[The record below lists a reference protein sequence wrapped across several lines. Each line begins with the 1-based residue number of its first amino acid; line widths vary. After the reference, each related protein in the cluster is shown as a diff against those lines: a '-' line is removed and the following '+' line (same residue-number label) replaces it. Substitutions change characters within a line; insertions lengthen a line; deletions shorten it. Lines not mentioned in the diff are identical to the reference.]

1 MFCLVVAAIIG
12 FVAVYVFKMDLRDNE
27 TFKTLFVFCVILSL
41 VISISAFYILR
52 KLEVDVYRPKYTLM
66 LGLFTLPIIF
76 VAIWLSPLATWTV
89 KIGLA
94 VIAGIFATANF
105 YSVHYAGKRLRKQ
118 LGIMAEED
126 RREAEREEKA
136 RKEKEAKGKSD

>member
-1 MFCLVVAAIIG
+1 
-12 FVAVYVFKMDLRDNE
+12 
-27 TFKTLFVFCVILSL
+27 
-41 VISISAFYILR
+41 
-52 KLEVDVYRPKYTLM
+52 M